1 MEKTGRIAVKLAV
14 LLVYYALVTYLC
26 LGSLDYVSQLDVPHY
41 IFGIR
46 IDRWVHFMMFFPMP
60 LLLYWIAPKR
70 RRFLALGVSALI
82 SLAASATL
90 EYLQRFTPTRFTDPK
105 DLRANWLAVIVM
117 TALIAIGI
125 LVRKIAAGKRS

>member
-1 MEKTGRIAVKLAV
+1 MEKTGRIVGKLAV

-26 LGSLDYVSQLDVPHY
+26 LGSLDYVSQINVPHY

-46 IDRWVHFMMFFPMP
+46 IDRWVHFLMFFPMP

-70 RRFLALGVSALI
+70 RRFLSLSVSALI
-82 SLAASATL
+82 SLAVSATL

-117 TALIAIGI
+117 TTLIAIGMLI
-125 LVRKIAAGKRS
+125 WMIVAGKIC

>member
-1 MEKTGRIAVKLAV
+1 MEKTGRIVGKLAV

-26 LGSLDYVSQLDVPHY
+26 LGSLDYVSQINVPHY

-46 IDRWVHFMMFFPMP
+46 IDRWVHFLMFFPMP

-70 RRFLALGVSALI
+70 RRFLSLSVSALI
-82 SLAASATL
+82 SLAVSATL

-117 TALIAIGI
+117 TTLIAIGI
-125 LVRKIAAGKRS
+125 LIRKIVARKRS

>member
-1 MEKTGRIAVKLAV
+1 MEKTGRIVGKLAV

-26 LGSLDYVSQLDVPHY
+26 LGSLDYVSQINVPHY

-46 IDRWVHFMMFFPMP
+46 IDRWVHFLMFFPMP

-70 RRFLALGVSALI
+70 RRFLSLSVSALI
-82 SLAASATL
+82 SLAVSATL

-105 DLRANWLAVIVM
+105 DLRANWLAIFVM
-117 TALIAIGI
+117 TTLIAIGI
-125 LVRKIAAGKRS
+125 LIRKISARKRS